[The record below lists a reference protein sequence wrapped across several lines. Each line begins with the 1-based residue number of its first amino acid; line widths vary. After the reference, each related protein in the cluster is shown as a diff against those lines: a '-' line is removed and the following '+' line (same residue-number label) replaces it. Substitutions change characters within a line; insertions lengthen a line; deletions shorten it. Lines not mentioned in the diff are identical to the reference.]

1 MRPSDRHWR
10 KRPDLVRC
18 AEGLVDGLYCN
29 SRNRSPMFGPFATP
43 VAERPLAARAGCP
56 WPAFSLAGDSPLEGA
71 GRLPTGKARSIA
83 TARPDACAN
92 ARSPGPRPR
101 AFLRPTGARC
111 SRPTP
116 RPSPAHSG
124 LPDRRSPL
132 REGRRGQGVLW
143 EPHPEQLPDRSCRR
157 PGCRV
162 ERGRPSFR
170 SRASFSSAAIRRS
183 CASFFAASVASM
195 VLVSTFA
202 CHLPNGEAAN

>member
-1 MRPSDRHWR
+1 MDPAFRLPDDRAQLCGPAIGTGEKDRTWSDAQRGW
-10 KRPDLVRC
+10 LTVST
-18 AEGLVDGLYCN
+18 AN

-124 LPDRRSPL
+124 LPDRRSRL
-132 REGRRGQGVLW
+132 REGGRGQGVLW
-143 EPHPEQLPDRSCRR
+143 EPHPEQLPDRSCQR

-162 ERGRPSFR
+162 ERGRPSF
-170 SRASFSSAAIRRS
+170 A
-183 CASFFAASVASM
+183 VE
-195 VLVSTFA
+195 
-202 CHLPNGEAAN
+202 G